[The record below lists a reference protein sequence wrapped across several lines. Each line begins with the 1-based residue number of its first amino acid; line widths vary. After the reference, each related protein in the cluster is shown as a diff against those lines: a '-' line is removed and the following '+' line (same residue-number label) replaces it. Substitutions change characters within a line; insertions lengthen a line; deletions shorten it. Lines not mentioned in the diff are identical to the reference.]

1 MDQLKNEFNAFK
13 EQQMELNQSVIQRLN
28 SIEAGN
34 QSMRRQTEEYNGATS
49 TAVQIQSIR
58 NELVSFEA
66 RIRVLEYLN
75 QTTNKHVITIS
86 NRLSLQFQKN

>member
-34 QSMRRQTEEYNGATS
+34 QSMRRQTEEYNGTIS
-49 TAVQIQSIR
+49 TVVPIQSIR
-58 NELVSFEA
+58 NELVAFEG
-66 RIRVLEYLN
+66 RIRILEGLN
-75 QTTNKHVITIS
+75 QSLDLQVIS
-86 NRLSLQFQKN
+86 

>member
-34 QSMRRQTEEYNGATS
+34 QSMRRQTEEYNGTIS
-49 TAVQIQSIR
+49 TVVQIQSIR
-58 NELVSFEA
+58 NELVAFEG
-66 RIRVLEYLN
+66 RIKILERLN
-75 QTTNKHVITIS
+75 QSTDSQVIS
-86 NRLSLQFQKN
+86 